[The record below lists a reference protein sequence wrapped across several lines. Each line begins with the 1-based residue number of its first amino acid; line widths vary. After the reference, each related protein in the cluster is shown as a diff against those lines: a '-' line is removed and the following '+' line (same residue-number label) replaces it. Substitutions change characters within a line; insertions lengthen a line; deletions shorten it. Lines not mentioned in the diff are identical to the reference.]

1 MLLSTPDSIP
11 FAELTDPLPA
21 PTSIPSR
28 RQPCLYLQ
36 EPLVPVSGI
45 PNVDAYSRLG
55 ILPPRF
61 PTLRASAQE
70 RLHRAR
76 SQLNPPF
83 DLVVLDGSRT
93 LLEQLSLVHY
103 YGSGSSEDG
112 FVAGTGR
119 SLIRPPHVT
128 GGAVDITL
136 SWERVPLALGTDF
149 DDFSDLAR
157 LDAFEGQPSEIRELR
172 RILGSCLAGAGFVPY
187 ALEWWHWSFG
197 DDVWGFA
204 KGKPSL
210 YGLPGEVD
218 ATPPES
224 TC

>member
-103 YGSGSSEDG
+103 YGNCVIFRASAASDRRSAASSSKSKISI
-112 FVAGTGR
+112 F
-119 SLIRPPHVT
+119 SLMWT
-128 GGAVDITL
+128 FCE
-136 SWERVPLALGTDF
+136 ERGMTTIPRCIIHL
-149 DDFSDLAR
+149 R
-157 LDAFEGQPSEIRELR
+157 L
-172 RILGSCLAGAGFVPY
+172 
-187 ALEWWHWSFG
+187 
-197 DDVWGFA
+197 
-204 KGKPSL
+204 
-210 YGLPGEVD
+210 
-218 ATPPES
+218 T
-224 TC
+224 